1 MCWNSIIA
9 YLFYLF
15 TYPHTWRR
23 TNLFILFCFQ
33 RCHMLRCC
41 KIYRCSQKLPLC
53 NIKSRTLCQWVY
65 QCQVCGTWTTVRC
78 DWRVSAVASWLPSN
92 VRTSRVWPT
101 TYGIQHTLLGQSAIH
116 RSHPGAETSIK
127 SHNPSIKIWITS
139 LHRSAVFCCCTIK
152 CCCLGVY

>member
-1 MCWNSIIA
+1 
-9 YLFYLF
+9 
-15 TYPHTWRR
+15 
-23 TNLFILFCFQ
+23 
-33 RCHMLRCC
+33 MLRCC

-65 QCQVCGTWTTVRC
+65 QCQACGTWTTVC
-78 DWRVSAVASWLPSN
+78 CNWRVSAAASWLPN

-127 SHNPSIKIWITS
+127 NHNPSIKIWITS
-139 LHRSAVFCCCTIK
+139 LRRSAVFCCCTMK
-152 CCCLGVY
+152 CCCLGLYQSHLWETMRKFTFWYEYLKIADIKRAVGNALKTRGT